1 MAARR
6 KLDHDDYL
14 IGWICPLEVEQIAAL
29 RMLDELHER
38 LPQHPVDHNVYN
50 LGSINGHS
58 VVIAGLP
65 TTGNNPAAT
74 VVTQL
79 RNTFRS
85 LRFCLLVGIGGGV
98 PTTSVSGLVRL
109 GDVVVSKP
117 TGVHSGAVQ
126 YDHGKAEVGSFKRTG
141 FLQPPPMVLL
151 NAAQDLAAHR
161 AIEDKDPLV
170 EHFDRYS
177 KPGLRT
183 YLFPGR
189 HHDHLYQ
196 PAYTHVNPELSCEA
210 CGCDPAQRI
219 DRAYDSDQDRD
230 QSYITVHRGTV
241 ASGELVVKDGVQ
253 RDNLARELG
262 ILCFE
267 MEAAGALNDFPCLVI
282 RGISDYSD
290 SHKNDRWHGYA
301 AAAAAAYGRQLF
313 FHMPIDEVKKCTNRK
328 DDILNWLTPMD
339 HALQHNDFA
348 GRREPGTGQWLL
360 DSSEF
365 QTWLAV
371 AGRMLYCPG
380 MPGAGKTMLTS
391 IVISHLQETARF
403 DPRVGIGY
411 IYCSFERKQQQK
423 PEDLLA
429 SLLKQL
435 ARGLHDTPP
444 SVADLYTSHKD
455 RNTRPCLEDLITALV
470 AVLGQYSKTFIVV
483 DALDEC
489 QSSHNWQKGFVH
501 ALLKIHTQIQ
511 VSIFATSRHSLDV
524 DKTFESAMS
533 LEIRASKEDISKY
546 VRGRM
551 GDLPNF
557 ISRNPPLR
565 QEIEITIMNA
575 VDGMFLLAQ
584 LHMESL
590 RDKSNLKTLKQA
602 LTSLPSGDGAY
613 IKAYDEAMKRIQNQ
627 PAGLR
632 NLGIGALAW
641 IVYARRPLTTLELQ
655 HGLAVEVGRS
665 EFDEDNITDI
675 DTIVSVC
682 AGLVTVNKTSRI
694 IRLAHHTIR
703 EYFQKAMGSWFY
715 HHQSTIGHVC
725 VAYLSYD
732 IFSSGFCSD
741 DHSFESRLDQYPFYD
756 YAARYWYQHLSETQS
771 GLDEALLFLA
781 NMHKVSA
788 CAQVVMLPLGNREAG
803 YSQKVAK
810 VVFGIHL
817 AAYCG
822 LYGVFKAYA
831 QRKELRPQYKADLN
845 VRDSEGRTCL
855 YHAISQGHVLLAKS
869 LLNSGADVNAQ
880 GGEYG
885 NVLQLA
891 SIMRTEFSF
900 IRLLLD
906 KGAKVNAQGGHF
918 GNALQAAVFIGADK
932 TAAVLLERKADV
944 NAGGRFPSAL
954 HAASFMDHYEIA
966 AALLCH
972 GADANACGGARGT
985 ALQEAA
991 WLNRVRIMELLLRH
1005 GAAVDAANESTS
1017 ALSAASMLGHL
1028 QSVRL
1033 LLQNGAEINRL
1044 ATRGPP
1050 TAAMMATFMGN
1061 VDVLEFLI
1069 NAGARIHIQD
1079 HEGQTALHFA
1089 AKGRNLETVKLLIEA
1104 GSDTHV
1110 VDTAKSTPLT
1120 LASDHEVIAYLID
1133 QGEIRESQDRRDED
1147 ELYLAAAKGRE
1158 ALVLELLTKGAHVN
1172 DQNGSHGSALQVA
1185 AVNGHEKTVRLI
1197 LDHGAEVLRKDGHY
1211 HKTPLISVAEKGN
1224 IALVKIL
1231 IEAGSDVRAQDCF
1244 GETALHYAAE
1254 NGHLEV
1260 VTCLLEAKSPLDTL
1274 DNTKRTP
1281 LNCAEQNNHT
1291 DVMDTI
1297 SRFIEK
1303 PHSLP
1308 RSSDRLTAA
1317 LKSLVI
1323 HTKQKD
1329 TVTPS
1334 ASQPKTI
1341 SSSKSTMNRFRQL
1354 LSRSS
1359 DKEV

>member
-50 LGSINGHS
+50 LGSINGHN

-301 AAAAAAYGRQLF
+301 AAAAAAY
-313 FHMPIDEVKKCTNRK
+313 
-328 DDILNWLTPMD
+328 DILNWLTPMD
-339 HALQHNDFA
+339 YALQHNDFA

-391 IVISHLQETARF
+391 I
-403 DPRVGIGY
+403 
-411 IYCSFERKQQQK
+411 
-423 PEDLLA
+423 
-429 SLLKQL
+429 
-435 ARGLHDTPP
+435 
-444 SVADLYTSHKD
+444 
-455 RNTRPCLEDLITALV
+455 
-470 AVLGQYSKTFIVV
+470 
-483 DALDEC
+483 
-489 QSSHNWQKGFVH
+489 
-501 ALLKIHTQIQ
+501 
-511 VSIFATSRHSLDV
+511 
-524 DKTFESAMS
+524 
-533 LEIRASKEDISKY
+533 
-546 VRGRM
+546 
-551 GDLPNF
+551 
-557 ISRNPPLR
+557 
-565 QEIEITIMNA
+565 
-575 VDGMFLLAQ
+575 
-584 LHMESL
+584 
-590 RDKSNLKTLKQA
+590 
-602 LTSLPSGDGAY
+602 
-613 IKAYDEAMKRIQNQ
+613 
-627 PAGLR
+627 
-632 NLGIGALAW
+632 
-641 IVYARRPLTTLELQ
+641 LQ

-675 DTIVSVC
+675 DTI
-682 AGLVTVNKTSRI
+682 
-694 IRLAHHTIR
+694 
-703 EYFQKAMGSWFY
+703 
-715 HHQSTIGHVC
+715 
-725 VAYLSYD
+725 
-732 IFSSGFCSD
+732 
-741 DHSFESRLDQYPFYD
+741 SRLDQYPFYD

-788 CAQVVMLPLGNREAG
+788 CAQVVMLPLGEREAG

-906 KGAKVNAQGGHF
+906 KGAKVNAQGGHY

-932 TAAVLLERKADV
+932 TVAVLLERKADV

-972 GADANACGGARGT
+972 GADVNACGGAMGT

-1050 TAAMMATFMGN
+1050 TAAMMATFMGK

-1079 HEGQTALHFA
+1079 HKGQTALHFA
-1089 AKGRNLETVKLLIEA
+1089 AKGGNLETVKLLIEA

-1110 VDTAKSTPLT
+1110 VDTTKSTPLT

-1172 DQNGSHGSALQVA
+1172 NQNGSHGSALQVA

-1197 LDHGAEVLRKDGHY
+1197 LDH
-1211 HKTPLISVAEKGN
+1211 EKGN